1 MRQSNTL
8 KRIITILMG
17 VPAISAVLL
26 FYAPLVHA
34 APEDEI
40 VENEAEAPEE
50 VVVKPTLNAAISD
63 KALTVNAQSEKGISA
78 IYINGY
84 KFANSGNGNL
94 KIKLTQFDAGYEKF
108 YIYAE
113 DTEGVASD
121 IYEVENPYFD
131 TDPKD
136 DNNPAAELPV
146 DASPTDP
153 TDAEGNVVEHLYHS
167 GREFYTIETINGKT
181 FYLIVDMLSDE
192 EKVYFLTEISERDL
206 LNATNDNSE
215 TLPRNSAV
223 PDEGL
228 NPESVSTNNNAKE
241 TTIETVFGESKPKEK
256 ETKMADKI
264 NISSMSGSSFMPYVV
279 IIIGAAAFF
288 VILLLVKKKKKKKDS
303 LDTDELFE
311 DDEEEKEDKEDKEDE
326 ERR

>member
-26 FYAPLVHA
+26 FYAPVVHA
-34 APEDEI
+34 APEEEV
-40 VENEAEAPEE
+40 VENETEAPEE

-113 DTEGVASD
+113 DTEGIASD

-136 DNNPAAELPV
+136 DNNPAAELPI
-146 DASPTDP
+146 DASATDP
-153 TDAEGNVVEHLYHS
+153 TDAEGTVTEHLYHS

-206 LNATNDNSE
+206 LNATSDQSE
-215 TLPRNSAV
+215 TLPRNSAIPEEGV
-223 PDEGL
+223 PEEGI
-228 NPESVSTNNNAKE
+228 VITNNNASQS
-241 TTIETVFGESKPKEK
+241 TIETVFGKTEVKEPEVTEK
-256 ETKMADKI
+256 KGFSFGIGSTDVTTDGETK
-264 NISSMSGSSFMPYVV
+264 SSSSAVVYILMGVIGVAV
-279 IIIGAAAFF
+279 III
-288 VILLLVKKKKKKKDS
+288 VTVSKKKKRNKKDS
-303 LDTDELFE
+303 LDA
-311 DDEEEKEDKEDKEDE
+311 EDE
-326 ERR
+326 ENKNE

>member
-26 FYAPLVHA
+26 FYAPVVHA
-34 APEDEI
+34 APEEEV
-40 VENEAEAPEE
+40 VENETEAPEE

-136 DNNPAAELPV
+136 DNNPAAELPI
-146 DASPTDP
+146 DASATDP
-153 TDAEGNVVEHLYHS
+153 TDAEGTVTEHLYHS

-206 LNATNDNSE
+206 LNATSDQSE
-215 TLPRNSAV
+215 TLPRNSAIPEEGV
-223 PDEGL
+223 PEEGI
-228 NPESVSTNNNAKE
+228 VITNNNASQS
-241 TTIETVFGESKPKEK
+241 TIETVFGKTEVKEPEVTEK
-256 ETKMADKI
+256 KGFSFGIGSTDVTTDGEAK
-264 NISSMSGSSFMPYVV
+264 SSSSAVVYILMGVIGVAV
-279 IIIGAAAFF
+279 III
-288 VILLLVKKKKKKKDS
+288 VTVSKKKKRNKKDS
-303 LDTDELFE
+303 LDA
-311 DDEEEKEDKEDKEDE
+311 EDE
-326 ERR
+326 ENKNE

>member
-26 FYAPLVHA
+26 FYAPVVHA
-34 APEDEI
+34 APEDEV

-206 LNATNDNSE
+206 LNATSDTTE
-215 TLPRNSAV
+215 TLPRNSAI
-223 PDEGL
+223 PEEGI
-228 NPESVSTNNNAKE
+228 PEEGIVITNNNASQS
-241 TTIETVFGESKPKEK
+241 TMETVFGKPEVKEPEVPEK
-256 ETKMADKI
+256 KGFSFGIGNTEATMEGEIKT
-264 NISSMSGSSFMPYVV
+264 GSSAVVYILMGVIGVVV
-279 IIIGAAAFF
+279 III
-288 VILLLVKKKKKKKDS
+288 VTISKKKKRNKKDS
-303 LDTDELFE
+303 LDA
-311 DDEEEKEDKEDKEDE
+311 EDE
-326 ERR
+326 ENKSE